1 MKLALGAIA
10 FVYLPQ
16 AEARSAFCPGRSGS
30 PSIRR
35 THINL
40 NSYAR
45 QQNQDYGPNYLLH
58 DFRTAEGEVVNP
70 YRILEVKRTADRKEI
85 KQQYRKLSKM
95 YHPDVVRHKDVLPGK
110 WYVCTVRRNLG
121 FL

>member
-16 AEARSAFCPGRSGS
+16 AQARSAFCPERSGS
-30 PSIRR
+30 PSIRKL
-35 THINL
+35 TNL

-45 QQNQDYGPNYLLH
+45 QQQDYGSNYLLH

-70 YRILEVKRTADRKEI
+70 YRVLGVKRTAEISEI

-95 YHPDVVRHKDVLPGK
+95 YHPDVVRHKEVLPGK
-110 WYVCTVRRNLG
+110 WYVCSVRRNL
-121 FL
+121 